1 MPTALSYSLSAL
13 AGYLLGSIS
22 VSILV
27 SRHIFHQDIRKAGS
41 GNAGATNAARVFGLG
56 AGVMTFAGDLLKTML
71 ALWLGNLLGGTTGM
85 CIGGAAALIGHCFP
99 VYYGF
104 RGGKAVSAGAAAAL
118 AVDWRVFVIAMV
130 VFAAAAF
137 LSRTASVS
145 SMSAALAL
153 GVMTLFFAPTRQQ
166 LLLGLFTS
174 ALVILMH
181 KSNIRRLLAGTEPQF
196 HPGHRPPKN
205 KS

>member
-1 MPTALSYSLSAL
+1 MLPALSYTLSAA

-56 AGVMTFAGDLLKTML
+56 AGAMTFAGDFLKTLL
-71 ALWLGNLLGGTTGM
+71 ALWIGNLLGGTIGM

-118 AVDWRVFVIAMV
+118 AVDWRVFVIALA

-145 SMSAALAL
+145 SMSAALTV
-153 GVMTLFFAPTRQQ
+153 GITTLFFAPSKAQ
-166 LLLGLFTS
+166 LLLGLFTG

-181 KSNIRRLLAGTEPQF
+181 KSNIRRLFAGTEPKF
-196 HPGHRPPKN
+196 HPGHRPPKT
-205 KS
+205 KA

>member
-1 MPTALSYSLSAL
+1 MSSALSYTLSGI

-27 SRHIFHQDIRKAGS
+27 SRHVFHQDIRKAGS

-56 AGVMTFAGDLLKTML
+56 AGAMTFAGDFLKTML
-71 ALWLGNLLGGTTGM
+71 ALILGNLLGGTNAM
-85 CIGGAAALIGHCFP
+85 CIGGAMALIGHCFP

-118 AVDWRVFVIAMV
+118 FIDWRVFLLALGAFLI
-130 VFAAAAF
+130 AAA

-145 SMSAALAL
+145 SMTAALTV
-153 GVMTLFFAPTRQQ
+153 GVTSFLFAPSRAQ
-166 LLLGLFTS
+166 LLLGIFTC
-174 ALVILMH
+174 ALVVLMH

-196 HPGHRPPKN
+196 HPGHRPGR